1 MGKLGIVEWE
11 SSAVQHSKRDKS
23 VRECDQKVLFILQI
37 DKKKS
42 NILQNIV
49 NGNKEYG
56 ISGFVTLR
64 NTTKRQNWSA
74 LPCVIEI
81 CPPFLSLTSM

>member
-1 MGKLGIVEWE
+1 MLCNVNGRVRPLSMATLNMATLGD
-11 SSAVQHSKRDKS
+11 SG

-42 NILQNIV
+42 NILQYLV
-49 NGNKEYG
+49 NGNG

-74 LPCVIEI
+74 LPC
-81 CPPFLSLTSM
+81 T